1 MIGPMTEPLQRT
13 MAPLRAVQA
22 FEAIIRLGTVTRA
35 AQELGVS
42 AGALSQQIKVLE
54 RFLGVQLLERSGR
67 GLVPTFWGQKYLPG
81 VAEGFDSLRRAQR
94 LVQQQKQDTQIRI
107 SAPASISTRWLASR
121 LFEWSNRHPQSV
133 FQLRASDAEPDLQ
146 SGEAD
151 LRVTYGDHVL
161 VHAHY
166 SKLFVDA
173 VTPVLSPRLAPRTI
187 SEPAELLDYP
197 LIGIDWGPD
206 IDAPPPGWTDWL
218 VDNGVTETPNRAA
231 LTFSLS
237 STAVDAAV
245 SGNGIALAQFSMV
258 GEDLA
263 TGRLVAPFPDRRLPM
278 PKPYYLA
285 WGASALAKAG
295 CKEMQRWLM
304 RKGRAG

>member
-1 MIGPMTEPLQRT
+1 MVKPIERA

-22 FEAIIRLGTVTRA
+22 FETIVRQGTVTRA

-42 AGALSQQIKVLE
+42 PGALSQQIKVLE
-54 RFLGVQLLERSGR
+54 AFLGVQLLERSGR
-67 GLVPTFWGQKYLPG
+67 GVTPTFWGQKYLPS
-81 VAEGFDSLRRAQR
+81 VAEGFAALRRAQKI
-94 LVQQQKQDTQIRI
+94 VQQQKHDTEIRI
-107 SAPASISTRWLASR
+107 SAPPSISTRWLAGR
-121 LFEWSNRHPQSV
+121 LFEWSNGHPQSV

-161 VHAHY
+161 AHAHFAE
-166 SKLFVDA
+166 LFVD
-173 VTPVLSPRLAPRTI
+173 VVMPVVSPRLLTRPLA
-187 SEPAELLDYP
+187 EPAEILDYP

-206 IDAPPPGWTDWL
+206 IDAPPPTWPDWFAQ
-218 VDNGVTETPNRAA
+218 NGVDAARSRTA

-245 SGNGIALAQFSMV
+245 SGNGVTLAQMSMV

-263 TGRLVAPFPDRRLPM
+263 AGRLVAPFPERTLAL

-285 WGASALAKAG
+285 WTASALAKTG

-304 RKGRAG
+304 RKGRTI

>member
-1 MIGPMTEPLQRT
+1 
-13 MAPLRAVQA
+13 
-22 FEAIIRLGTVTRA
+22 
-35 AQELGVS
+35 
-42 AGALSQQIKVLE
+42 
-54 RFLGVQLLERSGR
+54 
-67 GLVPTFWGQKYLPG
+67 
-81 VAEGFDSLRRAQR
+81 VAEGFAALRRAQKI
-94 LVQQQKQDTQIRI
+94 VQQQKHDTEIRI
-107 SAPASISTRWLASR
+107 SAPASISSRWLAGR
-121 LFEWSNRHPQSV
+121 LFEWSKRHPQSA

-166 SKLFVDA
+166 AQLFVDA
-173 VTPVLSPRLAPRTI
+173 VTPVLSPRLAAGALA
-187 SEPAELLDYP
+187 EPAELLDLP
-197 LIGIDWGPD
+197 LIAVDWGPD
-206 IDAPPPGWTDWL
+206 IDAPPPGWANWL
-218 VDNGVTETPNRAA
+218 KDNGVTAPPRRAT

-245 SGNGIALAQFSMV
+245 SGNGVALAQLSMV

-263 TGRLVAPFPDRRLPM
+263 AGRLVAPFADRTLPL

-304 RKGRAG
+304 RKGRAD